1 MEKHEQ
7 GTFDV
12 SPETFA
18 CKSFLRTFL
27 PLSASVTQINPTQ
40 QKSPC
45 RPATSV
51 HSIEVHVL
59 RRNEYA
65 SMPSPPQLGALE
77 LA

>member
-7 GTFDV
+7 GSFDV
-12 SPETFA
+12 SLEKQLHANFFFFGFHF
-18 CKSFLRTFL
+18 CI
-27 PLSASVTQINPTQ
+27 QDHPTQ
-40 QKSPC
+40 PKSPC
-45 RPATSV
+45 RPDTSV
-51 HSIEVHVL
+51 HSSEVHVL